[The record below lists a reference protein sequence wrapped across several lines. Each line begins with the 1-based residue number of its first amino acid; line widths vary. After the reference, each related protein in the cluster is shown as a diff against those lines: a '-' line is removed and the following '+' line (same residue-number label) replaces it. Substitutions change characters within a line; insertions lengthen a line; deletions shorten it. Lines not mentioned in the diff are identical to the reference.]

1 MVVPPSLR
9 IWFLVHAAVFAA
21 VGLPLLVAP
30 VPALHAI
37 GWDTSAP
44 NLARAIGVLL
54 LGCAWRSFEMRAAG
68 VEAVRT
74 TLRFW
79 IVMSFGGA
87 LAMLLAIGSGFPSA
101 TWAFLSAFIAFAGVW
116 VHHAIR
122 FRQLDQLGRLD
133 DSDSDGDPQPDS
145 TV

>member
-9 IWFLVHAAVFAA
+9 IWFLVHAAASAV

-44 NLARAIGVLL
+44 ALFARAVGVFV
-54 LGCAWRSFEMRAAG
+54 LGFGWRSFEMRTAG
-68 VEAVRT
+68 VDAVRAS
-74 TLRFW
+74 LR
-79 IVMSFGGA
+79 MLMMQSFGGA
-87 LAMLLAIGSGFPSA
+87 LATLVACGSGFPSA
-101 TWAFLSAFIAFAGVW
+101 TWAFLSIFIAFSGVW

-133 DSDSDGDPQPDS
+133 DHDPDPASQD
-145 TV
+145 